1 MVRHDRHCSILR
13 VLEDAKHQGPLTEE
27 DGGLAQLGE
36 HLLCKQG
43 VKGSIPLIST
53 KSGLTAQPG
62 MSIQNGSV
70 FISPPKNITERLQ
83 MSDSGNSSLKIE

>member
-1 MVRHDRHCSILR
+1 
-13 VLEDAKHQGPLTEE
+13 
-27 DGGLAQLGE
+27 
-36 HLLCKQG
+36 
-43 VKGSIPLIST
+43 
-53 KSGLTAQPG
+53 